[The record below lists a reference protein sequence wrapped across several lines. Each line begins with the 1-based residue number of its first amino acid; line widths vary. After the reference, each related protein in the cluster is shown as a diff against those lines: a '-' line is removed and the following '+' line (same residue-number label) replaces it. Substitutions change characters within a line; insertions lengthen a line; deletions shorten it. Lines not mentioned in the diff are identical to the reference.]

1 MDTQIERTLLQVPE
15 RSLKTLTFCSA
26 DAQSLNQWLQA
37 LPRTNLPDCAKK
49 LGFALQE
56 LARLNMTSKE
66 LFGLTELVRP
76 VVYFIAHQINRNE
89 LTEGIVHNEQQLSLL
104 TKCQQLHLL
113 LFTCYKS
120 IVDIILKKEESDS
133 SLVAPIHR
141 AVAESH
147 SLLLLMQEH
156 YRSMPEI
163 VWLDTHT
170 LIHIAE
176 KNTLLECSLDD
187 PLTAKPRE
195 LSIIDQYKRMLL
207 LSHCRSNQLR
217 QSEIRQVNKA
227 LCLWA
232 PHGKLTE
239 QPDQNCWFMVNTLA
253 DEGLHHTLT
262 ETSNEHPGLKG
273 MDTRILS
280 AHLKKIG
287 SSIDENKPASLSR
300 KLVQHLASAWGAP
313 IQRRHIRHEGTK
325 SCSLCYGS
333 SATHYYLSEKQPFD
347 DLVRQHSD
355 SHKTGK
361 SGFIPDK
368 NDVWGDAHDVDQDE
382 PQASEEKGALDFELV
397 PDNEPLYPSFSG
409 KVINTSAGGY
419 CLQVKASQDITLVP
433 GELIA
438 VQETAPG
445 KWILASI
452 RWVHTVD
459 DNSIMLGAELLSASA
474 SPCAIT
480 PLKKTRDASHYQRS
494 FLLPV
499 IPNLNSQPTL
509 ITPRIPFSAGMKF
522 ILLEGGK
529 IQRGQLQECIES
541 TPIYS
546 QYQFRILDNTS

>member
-1 MDTQIERTLLQVPE
+1 
-15 RSLKTLTFCSA
+15 
-26 DAQSLNQWLQA
+26 
-37 LPRTNLPDCAKK
+37 
-49 LGFALQE
+49 
-56 LARLNMTSKE
+56 MTSKE
-66 LFGLTELVRP
+66 LFGLIELIRP

-89 LTEGIVHNEQQLSLL
+89 LTEGIVHSEQQLSLL

-120 IVDIILKKEESDS
+120 IVDITVKKEESDS

-156 YRSMPEI
+156 YRSIPEF

-176 KNTLLECSLDD
+176 KNALLECSLDD

-239 QPDQNCWFMVNTLA
+239 QPDQNCWFMVNTVA
-253 DEGLHHTLT
+253 DEGLHHSLT
-262 ETSNEHPGLKG
+262 ETSNQHPGLKG

-287 SSIDENKPASLSR
+287 SSIDENKPVTLSK

-313 IQRRHIRHEGTK
+313 IQRRHIRHEGVE

-333 SATHYYLSEKQPFD
+333 IAAHYYLAGKLAFD
-347 DLVRQHSD
+347 DLVRRHSD

-361 SGFIPDK
+361 SGFTPDK
-368 NDVWGDAHDVDQDE
+368 SDVWDDAHDVDQDE
-382 PQASEEKGALDFELV
+382 PQTSEEKDNLDFELAT
-397 PDNEPLYPSFSG
+397 NNGALYPSFSG
-409 KVINTSAGGY
+409 KVVNTSAGGY

-452 RWVHTVD
+452 RWVHAVD
-459 DNSIMLGAELLSASA
+459 DNNIMLGAELLSASS

-509 ITPRIPFSAGMKF
+509 ITPRIPFTAGMKF

-541 TPIYS
+541 TPGYS
-546 QYQFRILDNTS
+546 QYQFRILDNTF